1 MTRRTLSGGKRRRR
15 RRALVLEPAARV
27 PKCARA
33 SGGSGVR
40 GSGQRACVGVL
51 GRFSLGL
58 LTSNSSEIAGPYT
71 CGGVS
76 GRQLRAFVRLRL
88 PPPLSRE
95 QGWLLHWPSAARRWA
110 AFSSAVWDVLRIH
123 SASIARVY
131 LWGAAQWC
139 ALLRRWA
146 FELAWQHEIV

>member
-33 SGGSGVR
+33 SGGSGVW
-40 GSGQRACVGVL
+40 GSGQRACIGVL

-110 AFSSAVWDVLRIH
+110 AFSYSCMVRFTNTLRINRT
-123 SASIARVY
+123 RVS
-131 LWGAAQWC
+131 LG
-139 ALLRRWA
+139 RRA
-146 FELAWQHEIV
+146 VVRPFETLGL

>member
-1 MTRRTLSGGKRRRR
+1 MTRGTLSGGKRRRR

-33 SGGSGVR
+33 SGGSGVWV
-40 GSGQRACVGVL
+40 SGQRACVGVL
-51 GRFSLGL
+51 GRFSLGP

-110 AFSSAVWDVLRIH
+110 AFFKLYGTFYEYTAHQSHACIS
-123 SASIARVY
+123 
-131 LWGAAQWC
+131 GAP
-139 ALLRRWA
+139 RSGEP
-146 FELAWQHEIV
+146 F